1 MTDARDPLL
10 ALKRLARKDNRPPVL
25 LRVSTRPSMF
35 AFVAHERERIADVHL
50 PRPSLIM
57 VLEGSK
63 ELVTM
68 GRQMHF
74 PAGRAIALPAGW
86 QGDVVNVPDERS
98 GFYRALFLDFSETLV
113 LAAHRAHPEW
123 RVQTHVPNLEVP
135 LDPLLVATIRY
146 AADGITSEALPP
158 ILVEHRIMEV
168 LLILGMRGL
177 LPLRPQS
184 GAQSTAD
191 AVRALVR
198 WQPDRSWTADLLSAE
213 FGMSNATLRRK
224 LSREGASLRTLLA
237 EERMAAA
244 STMLMDERASIR
256 EAALAAGY
264 LSPRRFIERFREI
277 QGADP
282 RSLSDTQLP

>member
-1 MTDARDPLL
+1 
-10 ALKRLARKDNRPPVL
+10 
-25 LRVSTRPSMF
+25 
-35 AFVAHERERIADVHL
+35 
-50 PRPSLIM
+50 
-57 VLEGSK
+57 
-63 ELVTM
+63 
-68 GRQMHF
+68 
-74 PAGRAIALPAGW
+74 
-86 QGDVVNVPDERS
+86 
-98 GFYRALFLDFSETLV
+98 
-113 LAAHRAHPEW
+113 
-123 RVQTHVPNLEVP
+123 
-135 LDPLLVATIRY
+135 
-146 AADGITSEALPP
+146 
-158 ILVEHRIMEV
+158 
-168 LLILGMRGL
+168 MRGL